1 MTTPPP
7 APDPLPSPAVAPHPY
22 QAPAIVHKAQLKHF
36 SGSPLAVDPNSPEN
50 VLGLPQ

>member
-1 MTTPPP
+1 MTTSTP
-7 APDPLPSPAVAPHPY
+7 APAARPLPAY
-22 QAPAIVHKAQLKHF
+22 EAPAIIHKAQLKHF